1 MSGLKGTTTSATGSI
16 EVSFVNRNGG
26 QVLLYAGHQYYKK
39 KILKNG
45 VTIYECNQRRQRC
58 RGSVSVLNN
67 AIIKENVHSH
77 APDFAKNMIDKKLH
91 EVKQVV
97 SKSQAYKSIPTIYKE
112 ALSSLNDDGL
122 NLIRKIPKFKNVK
135 TSLYRKRSDA
145 M

>member
-1 MSGLKGTTTSATGSI
+1 ML
-16 EVSFVNRNGG
+16 
-26 QVLLYAGHQYYKK
+26 Q
-39 KILKNG
+39 
-45 VTIYECNQRRQRC
+45 
-58 RGSVSVLNN
+58 NN

-122 NLIRKIPKFKNVK
+122 NLIRKIPQFKNVK